1 MPEDKKN
8 RMSRKVTLEQRLQFA
23 ENLKKYR
30 MQRHMSQ
37 EQLAQLIGTSVFS
50 ISRWERAK
58 HHPPRTTI
66 KLMKLIGVL

>member
-1 MPEDKKN
+1 MPTNGEGKI
-8 RMSRKVTLEQRLQFA
+8 SRKATLQERQQFA
-23 ENLKKYR
+23 EQLKKYR
-30 MQRHMSQ
+30 LQRHMSQ